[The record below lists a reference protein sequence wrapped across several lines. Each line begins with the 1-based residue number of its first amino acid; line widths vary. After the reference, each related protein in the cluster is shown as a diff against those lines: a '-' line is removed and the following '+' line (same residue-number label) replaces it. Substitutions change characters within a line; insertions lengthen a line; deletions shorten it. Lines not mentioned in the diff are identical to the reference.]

1 MTFDIQRW
9 AVKIEYDGTGL
20 VGWQRQDNGLSV
32 QQILEEAACKLCNSH
47 FTINS
52 ITAGRTDAGV
62 HALGQV
68 AHLDFPA
75 YFPSTA
81 NKIRDGLNYYMKPHA
96 VTILQ
101 ASKVNLEWNARF
113 SATKRKYLY
122 IILNRPSRPTLNTNH
137 VWHVRKKLN
146 VESMHKAAQTLLG
159 NHDFTSFRATACQAK
174 SPIRILDRFEVYQ
187 IEDKIFFEAEARSF
201 LHHQVR
207 NMVGTLKMI
216 GDGYWPV
223 NQAYKILEGKNRRLA
238 GIKAPAT
245 GLFLKEI
252 IYPNNPFTEQLP
264 NPEIIL

>member
-1 MTFDIQRW
+1 MTTDIQRW

-20 VGWQRQDNGLSV
+20 VGWQKQDDGLSV
-32 QQILEEAACKLCNSH
+32 QQILEEAAEKICNNH
-47 FTINS
+47 YKIPS

-75 YFPSTA
+75 HVPLTA
-81 NKIRDGLNYYMKPHA
+81 KKIRDGLNYYMKPHA

-101 ASKVNLEWNARF
+101 AGQVNLEWNARF
-113 SATKRKYLY
+113 SATQRKYVY
-122 IILNRPSRPTLNTNH
+122 IILNRPSRPALDTNH
-137 VWHVRKKLN
+137 VWHVRKPLD
-146 VESMHKAAQTLLG
+146 VEKMYQAAQTLLG
-159 NHDFTSFRATACQAK
+159 HHDFTSFRATACQAK
-174 SPIRILDRFEVYQ
+174 SPIRILDKFNIYREG
-187 IEDKIFFEAEARSF
+187 EKIFFEPEARSF

-216 GDGYWPV
+216 GDGYWPIE
-223 NQAYKILEGKNRRLA
+223 QAFKILQGKDRRLA

-252 IYPNNPFTEQLP
+252 IYPDNPFSTSP
-264 NPEIIL
+264 

>member
-1 MTFDIQRW
+1 MNFTIQRW

-32 QQILEEAACKLCNSH
+32 QQILEEAACKLCNGQ
-47 FTINS
+47 FKIAS

-75 YFPSTA
+75 HIPLTA
-81 NKIRDGLNYYMKPHA
+81 KKIRDGLNYYMKPHA

-101 ASKVNLEWNARF
+101 SGLVDAEWNARF
-113 SATKRKYLY
+113 SAIKRKYIY
-122 IILNRPSRPTLNTNH
+122 VILNRQSRPALDINH

-146 VESMHKAAQTLLG
+146 VDAMNEAAQTLLG
-159 NHDFTSFRATACQAK
+159 SHDFTSFRATACQAK
-174 SPIRILDRFEVYQ
+174 SPIRILDKFNVYQ
-187 IEDKIFFEAEARSF
+187 IDDKIYFETQARSF

-216 GDGYWPV
+216 GDGYWPIK
-223 NQAYKILEGKNRRLA
+223 QAYAILQGRDRKLA

-252 IYPNNPFTEQLP
+252 TYPDDPFQ
-264 NPEIIL
+264 

>member
-1 MTFDIQRW
+1 MTKTIQRW

-32 QQILEEAACKLCNSH
+32 QQILEEAACQLCNRQ
-47 FTINS
+47 FNVTS

-75 YFPSTA
+75 QFPLT
-81 NKIRDGLNYYMKPHA
+81 NKKVRDGLNYYMKPHA
-96 VTILQ
+96 ISIL
-101 ASKVNLEWNARF
+101 AAGPVDLNWNARF
-113 SATKRKYLY
+113 SATKREYRY
-122 IILNRPSRPTLNTNH
+122 VILNRPSRPALAANY
-137 VWHVRKKLN
+137 VWHVRQKLN
-146 VESMHKAAQTLLG
+146 VDHMHQAAQTLLG
-159 NHDFTSFRATACQAK
+159 HHDFTSFRATACQAK
-174 SPIRILDRFEVYQ
+174 SPIRILDRFDVYQ
-187 IEDKIFFEAEARSF
+187 LDEKIYFEIEARSF

-223 NQAYKILEGKNRRLA
+223 EQAFKILQGKDRRLA

-245 GLFLKEI
+245 GLFLKKI
-252 IYPNNPFTEQLP
+252 TYPYNPFS
-264 NPEIIL
+264 